1 MIKLK
6 GNTRNVL
13 LIIGGIFTIFLLWYF
28 SALVT
33 YVLISVVLSFVGRP
47 LVRWLTKFKIGR
59 FGIPK
64 GLAAFFTLIAIWVVF
79 TTFFWFI
86 IPLLISELQT
96 LSQIDLEMF
105 ISSVEVPLSQ
115 LMQFFHKEPVLLE
128 EQTFL
133 DVLIQQLSTRFDFS
147 QLTNIFTLIA
157 GILGDFLIAFFSVS
171 FITFFFLK
179 EEKMFREGILL
190 IVPTELETKVSRI
203 LDSIAYLLRRY
214 FIGILLEVFMVMLLN
229 TIGLTIVGVEFNH
242 AVVIGLFCGIFNVIP
257 YLGPWMGA
265 IVGLLIGTALNIN
278 ADFMSQTLPLLGL
291 MSIVFLSVQLIDNV
305 LFQPLIY
312 SSSVKAHPIE
322 IFIVILAA
330 GSMAGILGMF
340 LAIPVYTILRVIAK
354 EFFENLKIVKKITE
368 NLDQEK
374 EKKITEKNN

>member
-105 ISSVEVPLSQ
+105 ISSVEVPLSR

-203 LDSIAYLLRRY
+203 LDSISYLLRRY

-265 IVGLLIGTALNIN
+265 IVGLLIGTALNFN
-278 ADFMSQTLPLLGL
+278 VDFMSQTLPLLGL

-322 IFIVILAA
+322 IFMVILAA

-354 EFFENLKIVKKITE
+354 EFFENLKIVRKITE

-374 EKKITEKNN
+374 EKKIT

>member
-105 ISSVEVPLSQ
+105 ISSVEVPLSR

-203 LDSIAYLLRRY
+203 LDSISYLLRRY

-265 IVGLLIGTALNIN
+265 IVGLLIGTALNFDV
-278 ADFMSQTLPLLGL
+278 DFMSQTLPLLGL

-322 IFIVILAA
+322 IFMVILAA

-354 EFFENLKIVKKITE
+354 EFFENLKIVRKITE

-374 EKKITEKNN
+374 EKKIT

>member
-105 ISSVEVPLSQ
+105 ISSVEVPLSR

-265 IVGLLIGTALNIN
+265 IVGLLIGTALNFN
-278 ADFMSQTLPLLGL
+278 VDFMSQTLPLLGL

-322 IFIVILAA
+322 IFMVILAA

-354 EFFENLKIVKKITE
+354 EFFENLKIVRKITE

-374 EKKITEKNN
+374 EKKIT